1 MPLIDYSKPMN
12 FCDSTEAVS
21 VVVNHALIQLR
32 DQVAFQTEK
41 DAAIVR
47 AAEVLSS
54 LLEDAQ
60 SEIEQL
66 IGKMEVG

>member
-1 MPLIDYSKPMN
+1 MN

>member
-54 LLEDAQ
+54 LLENAQ